1 MDRNRNK
8 KKPLNEA
15 WSLPFGCLDGRG
27 GSKLIYKPGMRKG
40 SIIIREVGPSITKE
54 SKINKF
60 PQHTFRKLRE
70 IINAMPV
77 VPL

>member
-1 MDRNRNK
+1 MDRNKNQ

-15 WSLPFGCLDGRG
+15 CGAYCLDHLDGRG

-54 SKINKF
+54 SKINKI
-60 PQHTFRKLRE
+60 PQHVSKTAWDYIKCHA
-70 IINAMPV
+70 IS
-77 VPL
+77 